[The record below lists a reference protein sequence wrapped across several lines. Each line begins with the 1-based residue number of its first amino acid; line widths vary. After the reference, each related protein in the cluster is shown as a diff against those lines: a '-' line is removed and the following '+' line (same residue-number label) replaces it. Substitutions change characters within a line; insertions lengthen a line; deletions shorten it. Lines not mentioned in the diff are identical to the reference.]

1 MYSLQILHSNVKM
14 KDHLLSYMATVCLA
28 SLGILAGGLALIYGL
43 GWYKDRR
50 TKRRIARNEKE
61 VDQLNEQAATAAN

>member
-1 MYSLQILHSNVKM
+1 
-14 KDHLLSYMATVCLA
+14 MATVCLA

-61 VDQLNEQAATAAN
+61 VDQLPEQTTTAAN